1 LVLLLLVLLVV
12 LFLVLSADTGVLLG
26 EAR

>member
-12 LFLVLSADTGVLLG
+12 LFLVLSAETSFLLG